1 MRNSSKIRSIKAIV
15 LSQLLL
21 GSLCVSAHADWNW
34 SLVSKA
40 KSILWELSCPSMA
53 NGLEDIVQWTLATS
67 KVATEIIKNT
77 SDPETEGKIEPIR
90 ARIWQIEG
98 KTRDMMSRIG
108 DDSQSAGFF
117 AEDIQQNAQAAQD
130 NFRAALDLY
139 YRTRRAS
146 ENPHHT
152 GTGYW

>member
-1 MRNSSKIRSIKAIV
+1 MKNSSKIRSIKTIV

-21 GSLCVSAHADWNW
+21 GSLCISAHADWNW

-40 KSILWELSCPSMA
+40 KSILWELSYPGTA
-53 NGLEDIVQWTLATS
+53 EELENIVQWTLAASRIAAETLG
-67 KVATEIIKNT
+67 NT
-77 SDPETEGKIEPIR
+77 PDPETKEKTEQIR
-90 ARIWQIEG
+90 ARVWQLEG